1 MDTGSNTKTYKKG
14 GKTITETTTVKGK
27 KTIIEKVWREGKKT
41 ITETTTKE
49 GNRTSVNTFVKH
61 DPTVSKTTS
70 TIEKSA
76 VYTSPVKQTHTT
88 ITKRVTSAGGGERST
103 ISKVYSSGGRS
114 DHSASKNV
122 TYYAGAG
129 SSTARIE
136 EGKKG
141 SRTVTY
147 YKTISGTEGEE
158 AKLNRSIGKGE
169 GKTTYY
175 KETTIHRSSSG
186 GGGMKM
192 TSHSSSFQ
200 EGRNIRKTMQTELH
214 EVEEGTHNIE
224 DKRNKIR
231 TSTAVSGVF
240 SRLTAPTKAT
250 IGKSKRQEDREQR
263 EEWRKTMNSQLDYE
277 ESLINMGG
285 FVMKDQRY
293 KRTAAQRSPQTAK
306 SSKMTKTTKRFKQ
319 TVSES
324 TQRQD
329 QDMHSQTFTSKFTP
343 VS

>member
-70 TIEKSA
+70 KIEKST
-76 VYTSPVKQTHTT
+76 VYTSPVKESHTS
-88 ITKRVTSAGGGERST
+88 ITKRVYSSGGGERST

-114 DHSASKNV
+114 DLSATKNV
-122 TYYAGAG
+122 TYMAGAG
-129 SSTARIE
+129 SSTARVE

-158 AKLNRSIGKGE
+158 AKLKRSIGKGE

-175 KETTIHRSSSG
+175 KESTVHRSSSG
-186 GGGMKM
+186 GGMKM
-192 TSHSSSFQ
+192 SSHSSSFQ
-200 EGRNIRKTMQTELH
+200 EGRNMRKTMNTELH
-214 EVEEGTHNIE
+214 EVDEGTHNIE

-231 TSTAVSGVF
+231 TSTTGSNVF

-250 IGKSKRQEDREQR
+250 IGKSKKQEDREQR
-263 EEWRKTMNSQLDYE
+263 EEWRKTINSQLDYE
-277 ESLINMGG
+277 ESLMNMGG

-306 SSKMTKTTKRFKQ
+306 ASKTTTTKRVKQ
-319 TVSES
+319 TISES
-324 TQRQD
+324 THRQN
-329 QDMHSQTFTSKFTP
+329 QEMNSQTFTSRSILIP
-343 VS
+343 